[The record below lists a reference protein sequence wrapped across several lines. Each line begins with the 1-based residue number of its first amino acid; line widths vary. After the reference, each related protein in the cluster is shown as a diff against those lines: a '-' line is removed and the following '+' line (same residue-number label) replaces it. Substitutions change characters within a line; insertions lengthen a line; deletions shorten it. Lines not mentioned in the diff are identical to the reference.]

1 MYDLILIR
9 FGEISLKGKN
19 KINFI
24 NQLAKNIRK
33 ICDVD
38 ANKIKIEIDRIYIEY
53 KEEYLDKLNFVF
65 GISSF
70 SPVIKVTTSVDSIK
84 DKLISIIKDKEN
96 QTFKISSRRNWKH
109 FELDSLEM
117 NKYFGS
123 VILQNN
129 NSLKVDV
136 KKPNLNLNIEV
147 HQKQTYL
154 FWEKYKGLGGLP
166 VGISGSVIHLISGGM
181 DSPVAALEMMKRGVK
196 VDFLSFVTPPHTDEL
211 TIKKID
217 DIIQLL
223 TKYQCESKLYSFNY
237 TDIMNYLG
245 LISNQAYKIILMRRS
260 FYRIASILG
269 IENNN
274 LGISNGENIGQVA
287 SQTMEAMLVIHEQ
300 AKLPI
305 YQPLLTNDKIETI
318 ALGQKF
324 KTFDISVIKACEAC
338 ELFAPDNPATKPN
351 IKEAEKLEQNEL
363 PMLKKLEEDSIK
375 NKITKK
381 YFKI

>member
-24 NQLAKNIRK
+24 NQLSKNIKK
-33 ICDVD
+33 ICKM
-38 ANKIKIEIDRIYIEY
+38 NSNEIKVEIDRIYLKY
-53 KEEYLDKLNFVF
+53 NKDYLEKLNYVF

-70 SPVIKVTTSVDSIK
+70 SPVIKVDTSLK
-84 DKLISIIKDKEN
+84 DIENKLIYITKNKKNI
-96 QTFKISSRRNWKH
+96 TFKIESRRNWKH
-109 FELDSLEM
+109 FELNSLEM

-123 VILQNN
+123 IVLNN
-129 NSLKVDV
+129 NPLLSVDV
-136 KKPNLNLNIEV
+136 KKPDLNLNIEI
-147 HQKQTYL
+147 HQKQTYI
-154 FWEKYKGLGGLP
+154 FWEKHKGLGGLP
-166 VGISGSVIHLISGGM
+166 VGISGSVIHLISGGI

-196 VDFLSFVTPPHTDEL
+196 VDFLSFVTPPHTDDL
-211 TIKKID
+211 TIKKIN

-223 TKYQCESKLYSFNY
+223 TQYQCDSKLFSFNY
-237 TDIMNYLG
+237 TDIMNYLS
-245 LISNQAYKIILMRRS
+245 LVSNQSYKIILMRRS

-269 IENNN
+269 IENKY

-287 SQTMEAMLVIHEQ
+287 SQTMEAMFVIHDQ

-318 ALGQKF
+318 TLGQKF
-324 KTFDISVIKACEAC
+324 KTFDISIIKACEAC
-338 ELFAPDNPATKPN
+338 ELFAPENPITKPSLKDVE
-351 IKEAEKLEQNEL
+351 ILEKDELPLLEKLEIDN
-363 PMLKKLEEDSIK
+363 IK
-375 NKITKK
+375 NKITIK